1 MNYLTKI
8 EAQAHAR
15 GELAVLNSYG
25 VEALSTFVEVSGTWR
40 CQTEIL
46 SIPES
51 KQNAVDPFCEM
62 RDIIG
67 KPYEHSLLPDVLAY
81 LRCIHGD
88 EAFDDNPH
96 YRQFMISGLVAVEMA
111 KGNKNPAAIYERI
124 SLSWLADRSKPW
136 RTPQENWMLMP
147 PWTLQDVEYTA
158 AAINGNLRVG
168 QIMQARSIDN
178 GSGQA

>member
-8 EAQAHAR
+8 EAQAHAQ
-15 GELAVLNSYG
+15 GELAVLHSYG
-25 VEALSTFVEVSGTWR
+25 VIALATFREASDGWR

-46 SIPES
+46 SIPETEQS
-51 KQNAVDPFCEM
+51 ADDLFCEM
-62 RDIIG
+62 RDIMG
-67 KPYEHSLLPDVLAY
+67 KPHQQSLLPDVLAY
-81 LRCIHGD
+81 LRCFHGD

-111 KGNKNPAAIYERI
+111 KGTKNPAAIFERI
-124 SLSWLADRSKPW
+124 SLGWLADQSKPW
-136 RTPQENWMLMP
+136 RTQQENWMLMP
-147 PWTLQDVEYTA
+147 PWTLQDVEYTV

-168 QIMQARSIDN
+168 QLMQARSIDN